1 MRSLVTAFVL
11 SGCLLLAAPVPEIAK
26 ADTASLPK
34 EVARILKRHG
44 LPASRTGL
52 YVAWEEGGDIA
63 MLNLDRPFNPASS
76 IKLVT
81 SMAALD
87 LLGPYHKWT
96 TSMMIAA
103 PVVDGNLRGDL
114 YLRGEGDPYLTNE
127 RLAHL
132 VLGLRRRGIDTVAGD
147 VVVDDTAFD
156 IGLHD
161 PSSFDGAGTKPYNAA
176 PGASV
181 VNFGSTKVVIHV
193 TDGKV
198 DAFLEPPSTTFE
210 FVNQLKIRKGKCN
223 GNWRRR
229 IRERLSRREDGTA
242 RLIITGSYPSG
253 CGERSFFMLGQS
265 DPAAHLAGAVTQIFT
280 EMGGTVLGSWR
291 KERTPRNAKTIVAG
305 DSGTLAEVIRGM
317 NKYSNNFMARN
328 IFLSIGGNGHEGPI
342 SLVESRTEV
351 TDWFAKMGIDTT
363 GLHVD
368 NGSGLSRS
376 TRITPRQFG
385 KSMLDF
391 SNRSYKHELIASM
404 AVLGRDGTARRW
416 NKKKKSEGN
425 AHIKTGTL
433 ANARST
439 VGVIHNPAGDILF
452 VMMVE
457 TRGTAAARRAIQ
469 ELLDWAYR
477 LPDPKA
483 S

>member
-1 MRSLVTAFVL
+1 MTAFVL
-11 SGCLLLAAPVPEIAK
+11 SVCLLLIVATVPEVAK
-26 ADTASLPK
+26 AEVARLPK
-34 EVARILKRHG
+34 EVARILKNHG

-52 YVAWEEGGDIA
+52 YVAWEGGGEIA

-96 TSMMIAA
+96 TSMMVAA
-103 PVVDGNLRGDL
+103 PVVDGSLRGDL
-114 YLRGEGDPYLTNE
+114 YLRGEGDPFLTNE
-127 RLAHL
+127 RLAYL

-147 VVVDDTAFD
+147 VVIDDSAFD
-156 IGLHD
+156 IGRHD

-193 TDGKV
+193 TDGEV

-210 FVNQLKIRKGKCN
+210 FVNQLKVRKGKCT

-229 IRERLSRREDGTA
+229 IRERLSRRADGTA
-242 RLIITGSYPSG
+242 RLIISGTYPSG

-265 DPAAHLAGAVTQIFT
+265 DPAAHLAGAVTRIFS

-291 KERTPRNAKTIVAG
+291 KARTPRNAKTIVA
-305 DSGTLAEVIRGM
+305 DESVTLAEVIRGM

-342 SLVESRTEV
+342 SVVQSRSEV
-351 TDWFAKMGIDTT
+351 TNWFAKMGIDTT

-368 NGSGLSRS
+368 NGSGLSRN

-385 KSMLDF
+385 ESMLDF
-391 SNRSYKHELIASM
+391 SKRAYKHELIASM
-404 AVLGRDGTARRW
+404 AVLGKDGTARRW
-416 NKKKKSEGN
+416 NKKKRSEGN

-439 VGVIHNPAGDILF
+439 AGVIHNPAGDILF

-477 LPDPKA
+477 LPAPKA